1 MNDAAL
7 SAMHAEL
14 ASAEAARGHHGGLGF
29 EKSAGA
35 KLEKERTT
43 AASKAL
49 LNSGTRDRPSG
60 REYHAT
66 SAGAVAA
73 GHWDPWAR
81 PVEFKMKEV
90 NRRVGGLY
98 SMFVKGGTEGNTL
111 KPEPPTKN
119 AESSAAASAADAS
132 FSWKKAMRNA
142 LRAAP
147 QRQLKVKALRKVVLA
162 EYGKS
167 HPGVDDEAAR
177 SSFKERLKKDTNIVK
192 EGKLVRLK

>member
-1 MNDAAL
+1 M
-7 SAMHAEL
+7 
-14 ASAEAARGHHGGLGF
+14 
-29 EKSAGA
+29 
-35 KLEKERTT
+35 EKERTT

-66 SAGAVAA
+66 SAELLPLDTG
-73 GHWDPWAR
+73 PWAR

-98 SMFVKGGTEGNTL
+98 SMFVKGALRATRQ
-111 KPEPPTKN
+111 PEPPTKN